1 MCGIAG
7 IFATKGFDPQ
17 NLVAMTHVVKHR
29 GPDGFGT
36 AYFSLKED
44 ESAECFHDEDRLPR
58 FDPPRLGFGSRRLAI
73 LDLSAQGAQPMQIHG
88 GMFWIIHNGEI
99 YNFLELRSQLE
110 SLGHRFKSRTDTEV
124 VLRSYEQWGDACVD
138 HFHGMW
144 SFAIY
149 DRPRKRLFCSRDRFG
164 IKPFYYFATP
174 SLFLFGS
181 EIKQIAI
188 YPGFIRTINEPVAFQ
203 YLAQGL
209 LDQSDETFF
218 VGVRQLQG
226 GHSLFVD
233 LSQPEIAVQ
242 VHQFWELPLAEDA
255 ARSERETILKV
266 KDYLRTSV
274 SQHMRSDVPVGSCLS
289 GGVDSSSIVSLA
301 SVGNPSTKLHSF
313 SACFD
318 QAELDER
325 PFIRQVVDSRK
336 LNSHFVF
343 PSSKD
348 FWEELSCLIWH
359 HDEPLGGA
367 SAYAQWCVMRRARQ
381 THIPVL
387 LDGQGGDEIFCGYRK
402 FYPFYLWHLLT
413 TANPRAFSEGVLWVF
428 GTGRSKWSW
437 KHAKK
442 YFGGSHL
449 ANGSLISRACS
460 DDFIERSCDYR
471 CENIGPRGSLRER
484 QKEDITRFS
493 LPTLLHCE
501 DRNSMAHSVEARV
514 PMLDHDLV
522 AFAVNCPPELKLRK
536 GMTKWVLR
544 EAVGGILIDGVR
556 LRRTKLGFEVP
567 QKQWMLE
574 DARHTIRSIAN
585 GPDLKLSRILS
596 VQKIRAEFTKF
607 LDRRPGALPD
617 TDVFRL
623 LNLELWSRTFE
634 VS

>member
-7 IFATKGFDPQ
+7 IVATQGFDPHD
-17 NLVAMTHVVKHR
+17 LMAMTHLVKHR
-29 GPDGFGT
+29 GPDGFGFG
-36 AYFSLKED
+36 YFSLRDGEPG
-44 ESAECFHDEDRLPR
+44 ECFHDANRLPAIKR
-58 FDPPRLGFGSRRLAI
+58 PRLGFGSRRLAI
-73 LDLSAQGAQPMQIHG
+73 LDLSDQGAQPMQTNEGI
-88 GMFWIIHNGEI
+88 FSITYNGEI

-124 VLRSYEQWGDACVD
+124 VLRAYEQWGDACVD

-149 DRPRKRLFCSRDRFG
+149 DRLRNRLFCSRDRFG

-174 SLFLFGS
+174 SLLLFGS
-181 EIKQIAI
+181 EIKQIAT
-188 YPGFIRTINEPVAFQ
+188 YPGFVRSVNELVAYQ

-218 VGVRQLQG
+218 DGVRQLQG

-233 LSQPEIAVQ
+233 LSRSEIAVQ
-242 VHQFWELPLAEDA
+242 VHKFWELPLAEDA
-255 ARSERETILKV
+255 VGPEHESIVKV
-266 KDYLRTSV
+266 KEYLHTSV

-289 GGVDSSSIVSLA
+289 GGLDSSSIVSLA
-301 SVGNPSTKLHSF
+301 SAGNPSTKLHSF

-325 PFIRQVVDSRK
+325 SFIRQVVDSRR
-336 LNSHFVF
+336 LNSHLVF
-343 PSSKD
+343 PSPKE
-348 FWEELSCLIWH
+348 FWEELGCLIWH

-381 THIPVL
+381 ARIPVL

-413 TANPRAFSEGVLWVF
+413 TANPRAFSEGAMWAF
-428 GTGRSKWSW
+428 GTGRINWSW

-442 YFGGSHL
+442 YFSGGPL
-449 ANGSLISRACS
+449 ANDSLVSRTCS
-460 DDFIERSCDYR
+460 DDFMERSRDYR
-471 CENIGPRGSLRER
+471 RENIGPRGSLRER

-514 PMLDHDLV
+514 PMLDHELV
-522 AFAVNCPPELKLRK
+522 TFALNCPPELKLRN
-536 GMTKWVLR
+536 GITKWVLR
-544 EAVGGILIDGVR
+544 QAMEGILIDGVR
-556 LRRTKLGFEVP
+556 LRRTKLGFEAP
-567 QKQWMLE
+567 QKQWMLA
-574 DARHTIRSIAN
+574 DARATIRSVAN
-585 GPDLKLSRILS
+585 SPDLNMSHVLSA
-596 VQKIRAEFTKF
+596 QKIRAEFTKF
-607 LDRRPGALPD
+607 LDRMPGALPD

-623 LNLELWSRTFE
+623 LNLELWSRTFA